1 MSRRLEAPLA
11 DWTADDVLALI
22 EERVDE
28 GQRLEYKR
36 ELNLDDRKQS
46 KEAAK
51 DVSGLANAQGGLLIY
66 GVEEEELDDGRR
78 IPTAPRPLTDG
89 AVQARLEDV
98 LDSTTTPKLNIDP
111 RLLETDGGYFLVI
124 RVYQRTGPPHMVDAY
139 GENRYYVRAGL
150 KTRPME
156 QHEVEQAFR
165 LASYNEEQ
173 AHRRLLHLPLAPRL
187 QNVEVTNPEK
197 RLYGPWVSVVTL
209 PLDASDPLLEMR
221 SADSSAY
228 PDDGDHERW
237 SRHSALRGG
246 YSWDAHGYVS
256 EHFYDE
262 SLSNRLRLYRNGVFE
277 WGWGCQTKDH
287 YVPPITIAQYVH
299 DVIGYFATSYRE
311 AGYHGRIRLW
321 VAMDK
326 AEGTELALPQDYFR
340 PNPTTLTVSHFEWR
354 TDENGERLLHDLDAV
369 THTAMDHLWV
379 AYGFP
384 NCWLF
389 DKDGTFNQKLA

>member
-1 MSRRLEAPLA
+1 MAGRLEALLS

-22 EERVDE
+22 EERIDE

-46 KEAAK
+46 REAAK
-51 DVSGLANAQGGLLIY
+51 DNSGLANAQGGLLIY

-78 IPTAPRPLTDG
+78 VPTAASPLTDG

-98 LDSTTTPKLNIDP
+98 LDSAVSPKLNMET
-111 RLLETDGGYFLVI
+111 RLLETDGGYFLVV
-124 RVYQRTGPPHMVDAY
+124 RVHQRTGPPHMVDSY
-139 GENRYYVRAGL
+139 NENRYYVRVGL

-156 QHEVEQAFR
+156 QHEVDQAFR
-165 LASYNEEQ
+165 LASANEGR
-173 AHRRLLHLPLAPRL
+173 AHRRLLHLPLAPSL
-187 QNVEVTNPEK
+187 QNVEVAAAEQRVP
-197 RLYGPWVSVVTL
+197 GPWVSVVTL
-209 PLDASDPLLEMR
+209 PLDAPDPLLEMR
-221 SADSSAY
+221 SADSGDY
-228 PDDGDHERW
+228 PDDGDHDRW

-262 SLSNRLRLYRNGVFE
+262 GLSNRLRLYRNGVFE
-277 WGWGCQTKDH
+277 LGWGCQTPDH

-299 DVIGYFATSYRE
+299 DVVGYFASSYRQ
-311 AGYHGRIRLW
+311 AGYYGRIRLW
-321 VAMDK
+321 VAMDD
-326 AEGTELALPQDYFR
+326 AEGTELSLPQGSIR

-354 TDENGERLLHDLDAV
+354 TDENVERLLHDLDAV
-369 THTAMDHLWV
+369 SHTAMDHLWV

-389 DKDGTFNQKLA
+389 DKDGNFDPPHQ